1 MRTEQEGKVAE
12 KLRVVIVPH
21 THWDREWYLTFE
33 EFRFHLVEALDRV
46 LSLLEG
52 DPDYRFTLDG
62 QVLPLLDYLE
72 IRPEMEGKL
81 RSFIR
86 EGKLL
91 IGPWYVQPD
100 EFLVSGESLIRN
112 LLYGTRIAREFGG
125 TMLEGYVPDSFGHIA
140 QLPQILT
147 GFDIGSAFVT
157 RGADRACEEAGG
169 PDFLWRAPDGSA
181 VLCHVMEMGYC
192 NAEQLSAD
200 PAELTRSLER
210 LVEAGLLDPEGEPF
224 VTFLT
229 ELQRRSRT
237 GAILL
242 LNGCDHRGPQIDL
255 PQVVG
260 ELKRRFPEFHFTI
273 GTLSDYT
280 AALRE
285 VKESLPVIEGEF
297 RTPVRHPILSGVLS
311 TRMYLKQANHRAEI
325 LLERY
330 AEPLVALARTFAAT
344 DLKVFLDHAWEL
356 LLQNHAHDS
365 ICGTGIDP
373 IHREMEVRFARAE
386 ALTAEVA
393 REALRAL
400 AVDQG
405 NQGKGDGVFVFV
417 FNPCPWERRE
427 EVTVEVPAETAG
439 GVLQDPRGER
449 VPTAVVGEKLVSE
462 GILSGVSHRRVAV
475 ISFQADLP
483 PLGIAGFYLGPD
495 KRETGK
501 GGLVVDDCTLENEF
515 YRVTVHEDGTLD
527 LLDKDTGRLFRGL
540 NLLEDSGDSGDE
552 YNYSPP
558 LKKRVLTSAKINIKG
573 TVRVAADLPWK
584 GTLEVSLVFPLPV
597 SLDPERVARSGE
609 TVEVPVRFKVSLQR
623 GLKRVDIEAEVD
635 NRARDHRLRVV
646 FPTGIATERSIAEDT
661 FWVSERPTRPPEATG
676 WVEDPPTT
684 HPQKAFVAVEDGKGG
699 FAVFNRGLP
708 EYEVTPEGAIYLT
721 LLRCVGWL
729 SRGDLST
736 RRGHAGP
743 PYETPEAQC
752 PGKHTFQYAVYTYS
766 GSWEE
771 AGVLRMAQAFIAPPM
786 AISQERTE
794 PIGERTFL
802 SLDPETVLLSAVK
815 PPEEGEG
822 IVIRIYNP
830 TARYLEAELR
840 VGFPLSGARELK
852 LDESPLR
859 DLPIRGD
866 ILRLPLKGGEIKT
879 IHLIP

>member
-1 MRTEQEGKVAE
+1 MEE
-12 KLRVVIVPH
+12 KLKTIVVPH

-33 EFRFHLVEALDRV
+33 GFRFHLVEALDRV
-46 LSLLEG
+46 LNLLERS
-52 DPDYRFTLDG
+52 PDYRFTLDG

-72 IRPEMEGKL
+72 IHPEMEGKL
-81 RSFIR
+81 RDFIR
-86 EGKLL
+86 EGRLL
-91 IGPWYVQPD
+91 VGPWYVQPD

-112 LLYGTRIAREFGG
+112 LLYGTRIAQAFGG

-140 QLPQILT
+140 QLPQIFT
-147 GFDIGSAFVT
+147 DFGIGSAFVM

-242 LNGCDHRGPQIDL
+242 LNGCDHRGPQMDL
-255 PQVVG
+255 PEVVEG
-260 ELKRRFPEFHFTI
+260 LNRRFPEFRFTI
-273 GTLSDYT
+273 GTLSDYA
-280 AALRE
+280 AALRR

-297 RTPVRHPILSGVLS
+297 RTPVRHPILTGVLS
-311 TRMYLKQANHRAEI
+311 ARMYLKQANHRVET
-325 LLERY
+325 LLTRY
-330 AEPLVALARTFAAT
+330 AELLVALTRVLAKV
-344 DLKVFLDHAWEL
+344 DLKPFLDHSWKL

-365 ICGTGIDP
+365 ICGTGVDP

-386 ALTAEVA
+386 ALATEVA
-393 REALRAL
+393 REALRSLVMA
-400 AVDQG
+400 
-405 NQGKGDGVFVFV
+405 QGKGKGLSVFV
-417 FNPCPWERRE
+417 FNPCPWGRRE
-427 EVTVEVPAETAG
+427 EITAEIPAQAAG
-439 GVLQDPRGER
+439 VVLRGPRGEK

-462 GILSGVSHRRVAV
+462 GILSGVSHQRKAV
-475 ISFQADLP
+475 ISFQAELP
-483 PLGIAGFYLGPD
+483 PLGIAAFRLDPD
-495 KRETGK
+495 ERAEEVGARR
-501 GGLVVDDCTLENEF
+501 GSLVVDDRTLENEF
-515 YRVTVHEDGTLD
+515 YRVTVYENGTFD
-527 LLDKDTGRLFRGL
+527 LLDKATGRLFRGL
-540 NLLEDSGDSGDE
+540 NLLEDSGDAGDE

-558 LKKRVLTSAKINIKG
+558 PKQRVLSSADIRG
-573 TVRVAADLPWK
+573 TVGVAADLPWR

-597 SLDPERVARSGE
+597 SLDPERVARSEE
-609 TVEVPVRFKVSLQR
+609 TVEVPVRFRISLQR

-635 NRARDHRLRVV
+635 NRARDHRLRVA
-646 FPTGIATERSIAEDT
+646 FPTGIPAEKSIAEGT
-661 FWVSERPTRPPEATG
+661 FWVNERPTRPPEAVG
-676 WVEDPPTT
+676 WVEDPPVT

-699 FAVFNRGLP
+699 FVVFNRGLP
-708 EYEVTPEGAIYLT
+708 EYEVAPEGTIYLT

-752 PGKHTFQYAVYTYS
+752 PGKHTFRYAVYTYQ
-766 GSWEE
+766 GCWEE
-771 AGVLRMAQAFIAPPM
+771 AGVLRMAQAFIAPPI
-786 AISQERTE
+786 AISWERTE
-794 PIGERTFL
+794 SIGERTFL
-802 SLDPETVLLSAVK
+802 FLDPDAVLLSAVK

-830 TARYLEAELR
+830 TARYLEAVLR
-840 VGFPLSGARELK
+840 VGFPLSGARELR

>member
-1 MRTEQEGKVAE
+1 MEE
-12 KLRVVIVPH
+12 KLKAIVVPH

-33 EFRFHLVEALDRV
+33 GFRFHLVEALDRV
-46 LSLLEG
+46 LNLLERS
-52 DPDYRFTLDG
+52 PDYRFTLDG

-72 IRPEMEGKL
+72 IHPEMEGKL
-81 RSFIR
+81 RDFIR
-86 EGKLL
+86 EGRLL
-91 IGPWYVQPD
+91 VGPWYVQPD

-112 LLYGTRIAREFGG
+112 LLYGTRIAQAFGG
-125 TMLEGYVPDSFGHIA
+125 TMPEGYVPDSFGHIA
-140 QLPQILT
+140 QLPQIFT
-147 GFDIGSAFVT
+147 GFGIGSAFVT

-229 ELQRRSRT
+229 ELRRRSRT

-242 LNGCDHRGPQIDL
+242 LNGCDHRGPQMDL
-255 PQVVG
+255 PEVVEG
-260 ELKRRFPEFHFTI
+260 LNRRFPEFRFTI
-273 GTLSDYT
+273 GTLSDYA
-280 AALRE
+280 AALRR

-297 RTPVRHPILSGVLS
+297 RTPVRHPILTGVLS
-311 TRMYLKQANHRAEI
+311 ARMYLKQANHRVET
-325 LLERY
+325 LLTRY
-330 AEPLVALARTFAAT
+330 AEPLVALTRVLAKV
-344 DLKVFLDHAWEL
+344 DLKPFLDHSWKL

-386 ALTAEVA
+386 ALATEVA
-393 REALRAL
+393 REALRSLVMA
-400 AVDQG
+400 
-405 NQGKGDGVFVFV
+405 QGKGNGLSVFV
-417 FNPCPWERRE
+417 FNPCPWGRRE
-427 EVTVEVPAETAG
+427 EITAEIPAQAAG
-439 GVLQDPRGER
+439 VVLRGPRGEK
-449 VPTAVVGEKLVSE
+449 VPTAVVGERLVSE
-462 GILSGVSHRRVAV
+462 GILSGASHRRVAV
-475 ISFQADLP
+475 ISFQAELP
-483 PLGIAGFYLGPD
+483 PLGIAAFRLDPD
-495 KRETGK
+495 ERAEEVGARR
-501 GGLVVDDCTLENEF
+501 GSLVVDDRTLENEF
-515 YRVTVHEDGTLD
+515 YRVTVYENGTFD
-527 LLDKDTGRLFRGL
+527 LLDKATGRLFRGL
-540 NLLEDSGDSGDE
+540 NLLEDSGDAGDE

-558 LKKRVLTSAKINIKG
+558 PKQRVLSSADIRG
-573 TVRVAADLPWK
+573 TVGVAADLPWR

-597 SLDPERVARSGE
+597 SLDPERVARSEE
-609 TVEVPVRFKVSLQR
+609 TVEVPVRFRISLQR

-635 NRARDHRLRVV
+635 NRARDHRLRVA
-646 FPTGIATERSIAEDT
+646 FPTGIPAEKSIAEGT
-661 FWVSERPTRPPEATG
+661 FWVNERPTRPPEAAG
-676 WVEDPPTT
+676 WVEDPPVT
-684 HPQKAFVAVEDGKGG
+684 HPQKAFVTVEDGKGG
-699 FAVFNRGLP
+699 FAIFNRGLP
-708 EYEVTPEGAIYLT
+708 EYEVTPEGTIYLT

-752 PGKHTFQYAVYTYS
+752 PGKHTFRYAVYTYQ
-766 GSWEE
+766 GCWEE
-771 AGVLRMAQAFIAPPM
+771 AGVLRMAQAFIAPPI
-786 AISQERTE
+786 AISWERTE
-794 PIGERTFL
+794 SIGERTFL
-802 SLDPETVLLSAVK
+802 FLDPDAVLLSAVK

-830 TARYLEAELR
+830 TARYLEAVLR
-840 VGFPLSGARELK
+840 VGFPLSGARELR

-879 IHLIP
+879 IHLMP

>member
-1 MRTEQEGKVAE
+1 MRPEQEGKVEE
-12 KLRVVIVPH
+12 KLKAIVVPH

-33 EFRFHLVEALDRV
+33 GFRFHLVEALDRV
-46 LSLLEG
+46 LNLLERS
-52 DPDYRFTLDG
+52 PDYRFTLDG

-72 IRPEMEGKL
+72 IHPEMEGKL
-81 RSFIR
+81 RDFIR
-86 EGKLL
+86 EGRLL
-91 IGPWYVQPD
+91 VGPWYVQPD

-112 LLYGTRIAREFGG
+112 LLYGTRIAQAFGG
-125 TMLEGYVPDSFGHIA
+125 TMPEGYVPDSFGHIA
-140 QLPQILT
+140 QLPQVLT
-147 GFDIGSAFVT
+147 GFGIGSAFVT

-169 PDFLWRAPDGSA
+169 PDLLWRAPDGSA

-242 LNGCDHRGPQIDL
+242 LNGCDHRGPQMDL
-255 PQVVG
+255 PEVVEG
-260 ELKRRFPEFHFTI
+260 LNRRFPEFRFTI
-273 GTLSDYT
+273 GTLSDYA
-280 AALRE
+280 AALRK

-297 RTPVRHPILSGVLS
+297 RTPVRHPILTGVLS
-311 TRMYLKQANHRAEI
+311 TRMYLKQANHRTEI

-330 AEPLVALARTFAAT
+330 AEPLVALTRVLAKV
-344 DLKVFLDHAWEL
+344 DLKPFLDHSWKL

-386 ALTAEVA
+386 ALATEVA
-393 REALRAL
+393 REALRSLVMA
-400 AVDQG
+400 
-405 NQGKGDGVFVFV
+405 QGKGNGLSVFV
-417 FNPCPWERRE
+417 FNPCPWGRRE
-427 EVTVEVPAETAG
+427 EITAEIPAQAAG
-439 GVLQDPRGER
+439 VVLRGPRGEK
-449 VPTAVVGEKLVSE
+449 VPTAVVGERLVSE
-462 GILSGVSHRRVAV
+462 GILSGASHRRVAV
-475 ISFQADLP
+475 ISFQAELP
-483 PLGIAGFYLGPD
+483 PLGIAAFRLDPD
-495 KRETGK
+495 ERAEEVGARR
-501 GGLVVDDCTLENEF
+501 GSLVVDDRTLENEF
-515 YRVTVHEDGTLD
+515 YRVTVYENGTFD
-527 LLDKDTGRLFRGL
+527 LLDKATGRLFRGL
-540 NLLEDSGDSGDE
+540 NLLEDSGDAGDE

-558 LKKRVLTSAKINIKG
+558 PKQRVLSSADIRG
-573 TVRVAADLPWK
+573 TVGVAADLPWR

-597 SLDPERVARSGE
+597 SLDPERVARSEE
-609 TVEVPVRFKVSLQR
+609 TVEVPVRFRISLQR

-635 NRARDHRLRVV
+635 NRARDHRLRVA
-646 FPTGIATERSIAEDT
+646 FPTGIPAEKSIAEGT
-661 FWVSERPTRPPEATG
+661 FWVNERPTRPPEAAG
-676 WVEDPPTT
+676 WVEDPPVT
-684 HPQKAFVAVEDGKGG
+684 HPQKAFVTVEDGKGG
-699 FAVFNRGLP
+699 FAIFNRGLP
-708 EYEVTPEGAIYLT
+708 EYEVTPEGTIYLT

-752 PGKHTFQYAVYTYS
+752 PGKHTFRYAVYTYQ
-766 GSWEE
+766 GCWEE
-771 AGVLRMAQAFIAPPM
+771 AGVLRMAQAFIAPPI
-786 AISQERTE
+786 AISWERTE
-794 PIGERTFL
+794 SIGERTFL
-802 SLDPETVLLSAVK
+802 FLDPDAVLLSAVK

-830 TARYLEAELR
+830 TARYLEAVLR
-840 VGFPLSGARELK
+840 VGFPLSGARELR

-879 IHLIP
+879 IHLMP